1 MKNVCFFVVLL
12 MLAMTPALA
21 QNNFFNDRPESAVR
35 RSTDLRVI
43 VPDQYRTIG
52 LDVQGLLSFVST
64 LPAEAAVAGRH
75 GTAPVLELPMP
86 NGTMA
91 KFRVWKTVTMDAA
104 LAARFPEI
112 QTFAGQGI
120 DDPFAT
126 LKFDYNPY
134 FGFSAQILT
143 INGDVYI
150 DPYARGNTDNC
161 VSYYTRNYTK
171 PNNDF
176 KCLMEE
182 SDFPPAQ
189 QQRVEAGPCRGSQ
202 LLTFRLALACTGEYA
217 TRVCLPNPPS
227 VATTLAAMTT
237 SMNRVNGVYEKE
249 VAVRMVMI
257 SNTTDVIYLDG
268 NTDPYTNNN
277 GSTMLT
283 ENTNNLNTV
292 IGSANFD
299 IGHVFSTGGGG
310 IASLNSPCTG
320 NKARGVTGLTNP
332 VGDAFD
338 IDYVAHEMGHQFG
351 GRHTFNS
358 VTGSCNG
365 NRSATAAYE
374 VGSGTTIQGYAGIC
388 GTDNI
393 QPNSDPFFHTMSFD
407 EISTFLSGT
416 GGSCPTASPTGNQLP
431 QITSMSNNNITI
443 PISTPFT
450 LTGSAVDPDGDAV
463 TYNWEEWDLGPAGA
477 WNSGATSTTAPLFK
491 SRIPKNI
498 GSRTFPDM
506 AVILAGF
513 PANPAATMGGLKGET
528 LPTVTRAMK
537 FRLTVRDNR
546 AGGGGVVTGGEG
558 CQAGFTGTFT
568 VNTLATAGPFLV
580 TAPNG
585 GETYGGGS
593 TQTVTWDV
601 ANTTAA
607 PISAA
612 NVRISLSTDGG
623 NTYTTVLVA
632 STANDGSE
640 PVTIPNIAT
649 TTARIKIE
657 AVENIFFDISNA
669 NFTISAPV
677 GDFQFSSPAPV
688 NVACAGP
695 NTASV
700 TLATTITA
708 PFASNISL
716 SAGTLPA
723 GTSISFNP
731 QTVAPGGSSI
741 ITLNGVNTLPNG
753 TYNVTITGTGGS
765 ITRTRVV
772 TFIVDAGAAPVVTQQ
787 PGSQTICETGN
798 VTFSV
803 AATGVTAYQW
813 QLSTNGGTTFNDI
826 SIGATGSSYTIT
838 GVNPTLNGNVYR
850 VRLTGQCNTINSG
863 NATLTV
869 NPRPTVTLAA
879 APYQKLFPGL
889 TTTLTATINPAPT
902 GFNISWYRNGALIPG
917 VTGTS
922 HTVDVTRLGDYRV
935 DIVNPVTGCNNQS
948 NIVTIG
954 DSASTRLF
962 IYPSPNDGQFIV
974 AYHNPG
980 STNTQRSITIYD
992 SHGAKVKS
1000 IRHIPTNAAYN
1011 LVDVNIKPA
1020 ARGIYYVVLGDVNGK
1035 VIAKGSVV
1043 VH

>member
-1 MKNVCFFVVLL
+1 MKNVCFFVVVLL
-12 MLAMTPALA
+12 LAFTPVVA

-35 RSTDLRVI
+35 RATDLRVI
-43 VPDQYRTIG
+43 VPDQYRTVG
-52 LDVQGLLSFVST
+52 LDVSGLLSFVST
-64 LPAEAAVAGRH
+64 LPAEGAVAYNRGA
-75 GTAPVLELPMP
+75 APVIELPMP
-86 NGTMA
+86 DGTMA
-91 KFRVWKTVTMDAA
+91 KFRVWKTVTMDPA
-104 LAARFPEI
+104 LAARYPEI

-120 DDPFAT
+120 DDPYAT

-143 INGDVYI
+143 VNGDVYI

-161 VSYYTRNYTK
+161 ISYYTRNYHK

-176 KCLMEE
+176 KCLVDD
-182 SDFPPAQ
+182 SDMPPAA

-217 TRVCLPNPPS
+217 TRVCLPNPPT
-227 VATTLAAMTT
+227 VPTTLAAMTT
-237 SMNRVNGVYEKE
+237 STNRVNGVYEKE
-249 VAVRMVMI
+249 VAIRLVLI
-257 SNTTDVIYLDG
+257 SNTSDIIYLDG
-268 NTDPYTNNN
+268 TTDPYTNNN
-277 GSTMLT
+277 GTAMLT
-283 ENTNNLNTV
+283 ENANNLSIV
-292 IGSANFD
+292 IGNANFD

-320 NKARGVTGLTNP
+320 NRARGVTGLTNP

-374 VGSGTTIQGYAGIC
+374 VGSGTTIQAYAGIC

-407 EISTFLSGT
+407 EISTFVSGT

-450 LTGSAVDPDGDAV
+450 LTGAATDPDGDAV
-463 TYNWEEWDLGPAGA
+463 TYNWEEWDLGAAGA

-491 SRIPKNI
+491 SRIPKI
-498 GSRTFPDM
+498 TGSRTFPDI

-513 PANPAATMGGLKGET
+513 PANPAATIGGLKGET

-546 AGGGGVVTGGEG
+546 AGGGGVVTGGDG
-558 CQAGFTGTFT
+558 CQTGFTGMFT

-601 ANTTAA
+601 ANTVAA

-623 NTYTTVLVA
+623 NTYPTVLVV
-632 STANDGSE
+632 STPNDGSE
-640 PVTIPNIAT
+640 PVTIPNTAT

-669 NFTISAPV
+669 NFTISAPI
-677 GDFQFSSPAPV
+677 GDFQFDNPAPV

-695 NTASV
+695 ATANV
-700 TLATTITA
+700 TLATTFTA
-708 PFASNISL
+708 PFASNIAL
-716 SAGTLPA
+716 SAGTLPT

-741 ITLNGVNTLPNG
+741 ITLSGVNTLANG

-772 TFIVDAGAAPVVTQQ
+772 TFIVNAGAAPVITQQ
-787 PGSQTICETGN
+787 PTLQAICESGN
-798 VTFSV
+798 VTFTV
-803 AATGVTAYQW
+803 AATGVVTYQW
-813 QLSTNGGTTFNDI
+813 QVSTGGGPFNDI
-826 SIGATGSSYTIT
+826 PTANASAFTINNVT
-838 GVNPTLNGNVYR
+838 PALNGNVYR
-850 VRLTGQCNTINSG
+850 VRLTGQCNSVNSG

-869 NPRPTVTLAA
+869 NPRPTVTLSA
-879 APYQKLFPGL
+879 APYRKLFPGL
-889 TTTLTATINPAPT
+889 VTTLTATINPAPT
-902 GFNISWYRNGALIPG
+902 GFNISWFRNNVQIPG
-917 VTGTS
+917 VTGT
-922 HTVDVTRLGDYRV
+922 TYTADVTRLGDYRV

-948 NIVTIG
+948 NVVNIG

-974 AYHNPG
+974 AYHNIG
-980 STNTQRSITIYD
+980 GANTQRSITIYD
-992 SHGAKVKS
+992 AHGAKVKS
-1000 IRHIPTNAAYN
+1000 IQHIPINSPYN